1 MMKKIILM
9 SICLISMHAGIAQD
23 KKIWTLKECID
34 YALQNNLNV
43 KRSLLTVENSQIGLT
58 QSKFQM
64 LPSLNGGSTFGY
76 NWGRSIDPTTNLFST
91 QRINSFNLNANSSV
105 ILFNGFRLVN
115 TYRQND
121 LDNEA
126 SKEDFT
132 KAKNDV
138 ILSVITFYTNV
149 IFNQEL
155 FSNAESQLATTA
167 QQLERT
173 RKLAEAGSVPRGNV
187 LDLEAQQATNELNLI
202 NRENSLNL
210 SLLQLKQ
217 ALQLPASTQMDIEVP
232 VLDIGT
238 EMLIS
243 ETSEQIYEAARL
255 TLPEV
260 KSAQLKLQSSTLA
273 MKASRGSLYPR
284 LSLNGNL
291 FSNYSSAAD
300 RDRFIRDGGT
310 PITVAQQIGY
320 VQGANIPVLTDVQVP
335 SGQLT
340 EGYVLQDQIKDNISR
355 ALSLSLQIPIFN
367 GYQTRA
373 SVQRSMVFNQQ
384 ASINLQDTENTLRRL
399 VETAYNDALAAAKTY
414 QSALKQV
421 SARDEAFRMSKQRF
435 DNGAVNFVD
444 YQIAENALFQAKS
457 DLVRAK
463 YDFIFKKK
471 VLDFY
476 QGKPIEY

>member
-9 SICLISMHAGIAQD
+9 SICLMSMHAGISQD

-58 QSKFQM
+58 QSKLQM

-91 QRINSFNLNANSSV
+91 QRINSFNLNASSSV
-105 ILFNGFRLVN
+105 ILFNGFRLLN
-115 TYRQND
+115 TYRQSD
-121 LDNEA
+121 LDNAA
-126 SKEDFT
+126 SKEDFA

-149 IFNQEL
+149 IFNKEL
-155 FSNAESQLATTA
+155 FSNAESQLATTT

-202 NRENSLNL
+202 NRENALNL

-217 ALQLPASTQMDIEVP
+217 ALQFSASTPMEIEVP
-232 VLDIGT
+232 QLDIGT
-238 EMLIS
+238 ELLLT
-243 ETSEQIYEAARL
+243 ETSEQIYDAARQ

-273 MKASRGSLYPR
+273 LKATRGSLYPR

-300 RDRFIRDGGT
+300 RQRFIRDGGT
-310 PITVAQQIGY
+310 PTTVSQQIGY
-320 VQGANIPVLTDVQVP
+320 LQGTNTPVISDVQVP
-335 SGQLT
+335 SGQVV
-340 EGYVLQDQIKDNISR
+340 ENYPLQNQITDNISR

-367 GYQTRA
+367 GYQVR
-373 SVQRSMVFNQQ
+373 SNVQRSMVTNQQ
-384 ASINLQDTENTLRRL
+384 AAINLQDTENTLRRL
-399 VETAYNDALAAAKTY
+399 VETAYNDALAASKTY
-414 QSALKQV
+414 QSATKQV

-444 YQIAENALFQAKS
+444 YQVSENALFQAKS

-476 QGKPIEY
+476 QGKPIEF

>member
-1 MMKKIILM
+1 M
-9 SICLISMHAGIAQD
+9 
-23 KKIWTLKECID
+23 
-34 YALQNNLNV
+34 QNHNW
-43 KRSLLTVENSQIGLT
+43 Q
-58 QSKFQM
+58 
-64 LPSLNGGSTFGY
+64 LPL
-76 NWGRSIDPTTNLFST
+76 
-91 QRINSFNLNANSSV
+91 SSWS
-105 ILFNGFRLVN
+105 
-115 TYRQND
+115 
-121 LDNEA
+121 A
-126 SKEDFT
+126 
-132 KAKNDV
+132 
-138 ILSVITFYTNV
+138 
-149 IFNQEL
+149 
-155 FSNAESQLATTA
+155 
-167 QQLERT
+167 

-202 NRENSLNL
+202 NRENALNL

-217 ALQLPASTQMDIEVP
+217 ALQFPASTPMDVEVP

-243 ETSEQIYEAARL
+243 ETAEQIYEAARL

-273 MKASRGSLYPR
+273 LKASRGSLYPR

-300 RDRFIRDGGT
+300 RDRFVRDGGT
-310 PITVAQQIGY
+310 PITIAQQIGY
-320 VQGANIPVLTDVQVP
+320 VQGANTPVLNDVQIP
-335 SGQLT
+335 SGQLV

-373 SVQRSMVFNQQ
+373 SVQRSMVSNQQ

-399 VETAYNDALAAAKTY
+399 VETSYNDAVAAAKTY

-444 YQIAENALFQAKS
+444 YQVSENALFQAKS

-476 QGKPIEY
+476 QGKSIEF